1 MSAAATPVDRAY
13 VLHSYPYSETSLVL
27 QAWTEKHGRMA
38 LMAKGAKRPRSATRS
53 LLVPFQPLAI
63 TWFGRGEMKTL
74 KTAESA
80 GPALPL
86 AGSSLLSAFYLN
98 ELILKLTHRDDPHEG
113 LFEAYDAAVSA
124 LRAIARPV
132 ALVAAE
138 PGAAPASRSR
148 ETHALVE
155 PVLRRFEL
163 AMLKELGFAVEL
175 ARDAASGA
183 AIDPQREYWYVV
195 EKGPVPC
202 DGPQPARHDAVKLSG
217 LTLAHLERGCFD
229 DSRTAPEAKQLM
241 RLLIHH
247 CLNGQELAT
256 RALVRD
262 VARLGDAA

>member
-1 MSAAATPVDRAY
+1 MSAALTPVDRAY

-124 LRAIARPV
+124 LRSIARPAV
-132 ALVAAE
+132 IVAAE
-138 PGAAPASRSR
+138 PGTAPSRGR
-148 ETHALVE
+148 ETQSQVE

-183 AIDPQREYWYVV
+183 AIDPQRDYWYVV
-195 EKGPVPC
+195 EKGPVPA
-202 DGPQPARHDAVKLSG
+202 DGPQPARQDAVRLSG
-217 LTLAHLERGCFD
+217 LTLAHLDRGCFD
-229 DSRTAPEAKQLM
+229 DARTAPEAKQLM

>member
-1 MSAAATPVDRAY
+1 MSALATPVDRAY

-27 QAWTEKHGRMA
+27 QALTEKHGRMA

-113 LFEAYDAAVSA
+113 LFDAYDAAIGA
-124 LRAIARPV
+124 LRSLSRP
-132 ALVAAE
+132 ATIVAAE
-138 PGAAPASRSR
+138 PGAETPARPR
-148 ETHALVE
+148 EANTLVE

-163 AMLKELGFAVEL
+163 ALLKELGFAVEL

-183 AIDPQREYWYVV
+183 AIDPARDYWYVV
-195 EKGPVPC
+195 EKGPVPA
-202 DGPQPARHDAVKLSG
+202 DGPGPARQDAVKLSG
-217 LTLAHLERGCFD
+217 LTLAHLDRGCFD
-229 DSRTAPEAKQLM
+229 DARTAPEAKQLM

-262 VARLGDAA
+262 VARLGDTA